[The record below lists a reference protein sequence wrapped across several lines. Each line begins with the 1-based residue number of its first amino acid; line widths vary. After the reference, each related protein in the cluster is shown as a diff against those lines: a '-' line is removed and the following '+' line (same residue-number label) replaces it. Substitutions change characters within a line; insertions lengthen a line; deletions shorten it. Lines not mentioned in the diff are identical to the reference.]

1 MIKINTL
8 SLPLKTLLL
17 NKNILLIKTNKIVS
31 SVKYNNESHK
41 K

>member
-8 SLPLKTLLL
+8 SLPLNTLLL
-17 NKNILLIKTNKIVS
+17 NKNILLIKTNKIVNS
-31 SVKYNNESHK
+31 IKYNNESHK

>member
-8 SLPLKTLLL
+8 SLPLNTLLL